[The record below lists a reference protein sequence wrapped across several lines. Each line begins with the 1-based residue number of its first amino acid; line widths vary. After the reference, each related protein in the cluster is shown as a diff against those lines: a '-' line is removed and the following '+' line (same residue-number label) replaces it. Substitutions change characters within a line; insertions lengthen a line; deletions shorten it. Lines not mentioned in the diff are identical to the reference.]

1 MVSKYSA
8 IKDLSTFD
16 IMIEILIKTELKRRF
31 KIKLF
36 AGVLAEA
43 NSMIL
48 AYLKLVKL
56 VV

>member
-8 IKDLSTFD
+8 IKDPSTFD
-16 IMIEILIKTELKRRF
+16 IMIEILIKAELKRRF